1 MPCLR
6 EEEGQAAW
14 APRRPR
20 RWRTSFHFMRT
31 QLRRLSPC
39 IRFQRRRTLKWQPQH
54 HPSLIWCMHMY
65 LWKWKV
71 ATPTP
76 QTHIFSLPP
85 LTRRWQECQSLARD
99 CSSQSF
105 FLSLAS
111 SPWCREIMSTGRRF
125 ASESD
130 RQTDRQT
137 SGRTDNDSLIG
148 VSCSRGWYFHC
159 VCRQQL
165 CNKCSEK
172 WEARCTKVL
181 TAGQKNDKRS
191 LTVLNLFRIDRRRD

>member
-1 MPCLR
+1 MGPSPSQEMADIFPLH
-6 EEEGQAAW
+6 ANP
-14 APRRPR
+14 APSAVPLYPF
-20 RWRTSFHFMRT
+20 SAKENT
-31 QLRRLSPC
+31 QV
-39 IRFQRRRTLKWQPQH
+39 TT
-54 HPSLIWCMHMY
+54 
-65 LWKWKV
+65 
-71 ATPTP
+71 ATPP
-76 QTHIFSLPP
+76 QSYLMHAYVFMEMEGSYPPPHTHTFSLPP

-137 SGRTDNDSLIG
+137 SGRTDNDSLIR

-165 CNKCSEK
+165 CNKCSE
-172 WEARCTKVL
+172 T
-181 TAGQKNDKRS
+181 
-191 LTVLNLFRIDRRRD
+191 